1 MKTIHLIRLLS
12 IISLVLLAVIF
23 LPQFIAEVQVPGLS
37 PQTNQLVSIAPEAI
51 TAVSLISP
59 SNEIQNLSKSGDTW
73 QINGLAADSNMVQKL
88 LSSLTDARINS
99 VAATSEANYEQ
110 LGVSS
115 GSAQL
120 VVITSGTIDKTI
132 AVGKPRSTLNTFY
145 AKDADKQEVY
155 LVKGSLLNIL
165 NQPIENYIASG
176 SAAASAAAEFTP
188 IQ

>member
-23 LPQFIAEVQVPGLS
+23 LPQFIAEVQLPGLS
-37 PQTNQLVSIAPEAI
+37 PQTNQLVSIAPEEI

-59 SNEIQNLSKSGDTW
+59 SNEIQNLSKNGENW
-73 QINGLAADSNMVQKL
+73 QINGVDADVNMVQKL
-88 LSSLTDARINS
+88 LNSLTDARINS

-120 VVITSGTIDKTI
+120 VVITSGAIDKTI
-132 AVGKPRSTLNTFY
+132 AVGKPGSTLNTFY
-145 AKDADKQEVY
+145 AKDADKSEVY
-155 LVKGSLLNIL
+155 LIKGSLLNIL
-165 NQPIENYIASG
+165 SQPIESYIASS
-176 SAAASAAAEFTP
+176 SAAASAAATLAP
-188 IQ
+188 AQ